1 MAKPALSMKPTGWFQ
16 VAWSAE
22 IPTGEVHRMK
32 YFDQEMVA
40 WRSADGQL
48 TVMDAYCEHLGA
60 HLGYG
65 GHVNDDRIVCPFHG
79 WEWNREG
86 KNVCIPYQDRPNRS
100 RGIPTYPVVELNESV
115 YIWHDLNGVEPY
127 FEVPDVFDAFDD
139 GRTAEDYYLGY
150 PEGCLHRER
159 LELHPQYV
167 MENGVDFAHF
177 KFVHRAA
184 FVPRFTRQE
193 FEGPLARA
201 DFEMLFGGTK
211 EKTVL
216 TPNGA
221 MEGGVQAMNI
231 GIGVG
236 LAKFWGPDNMRTIV
250 TVTPVDEETADIRST
265 VWLDRL
271 PGDDSP
277 HQPPSLERR
286 QRMANNQFLADLN
299 IWQHQ
304 RYTEPP
310 ALATAEGKGF
320 RMLRRWAMQFYPE
333 GQPGGVSTPELQTAG
348 TDADDSQPENEAENA
363 GFARPL

>member
-1 MAKPALSMKPTGWFQ
+1 MAKPTLSMKPTGWFQ
-16 VAWSAE
+16 VAWSAQIE
-22 IPTGEVHRMK
+22 PGQVHRMK

-40 WRSADGQL
+40 WRSSSGRL
-48 TVMDAYCEHLGA
+48 TVMNAYCEHLGA

-65 GHVNDDRIVCPFHG
+65 GHVEDGRIVCPFHG
-79 WEWNREG
+79 WEWNAEG
-86 KNVCIPYQDRPNRS
+86 RNVCIPYQDRPNKGRRIKS
-100 RGIPTYPVVELNESV
+100 WPTVERNECV
-115 YIWHDLNGVEPY
+115 YIWHDVAGRDPY
-127 FEVPDVFDAFDD
+127 FYVPDVFAAYED
-139 GRTAEDYYLGY
+139 GRSADDYYLAY
-150 PEGCLHRER
+150 PEGCLHREG

-184 FVPRFTRQE
+184 FVPEFTRQE
-193 FEGPLARA
+193 YDGAMAYA

-211 EKTVL
+211 DKTVL

-221 MEGGVQAMNI
+221 MQGGVQAINV

-236 LAKFWGPDNMRTIV
+236 FAKFWGPDNMRTIV
-250 TVTPVDEETADIRST
+250 TVTPVDEETCDIRSS
-265 VWLDRL
+265 VWLDKV
-271 PGDDSP
+271 PGEDGP

-304 RYTEPP
+304 RYTDPP

-320 RMLRRWAMQFYPE
+320 RMIRRWAMQFYPDGE
-333 GQPGGVSTPELQTAG
+333 PGSAATPELQTAG
-348 TDADDSQPENEAENA
+348 TDAGDEVPENEAA
-363 GFARPL
+363 TASAAPR